1 MTKSSPARIK
11 FKQARRERRAI
22 DPVVQ
27 AKAQAFKAKGKAK
40 VTVSA

>member
-1 MTKSSPARIK
+1 MSKSSPARIR
-11 FKQARRERRAI
+11 FKQERRERRAL

-27 AKAQAFKAKGKAK
+27 AKAKAYKAKGKAK

>member
-1 MTKSSPARIK
+1 MTKSSPARIR
-11 FKQARRERRAI
+11 FKEERKQRRAV

-27 AKAQAFKAKGKAK
+27 AKARTYKAKGKAK